1 MPRPTPRALPAL
13 LLAGLAACGNVSGTV
28 GTSGPT
34 LSQQLEL
41 RLTVED
47 EVESATSALTLA
59 HPGVPP
65 AFGAPAG
72 CPAASSTAD
81 GDGDGIPDDA
91 TYTYLNPPCSVTGLG
106 GGDYAVTGTLRVQ
119 DPSGAN
125 STAFNLT
132 LTDLAWSFT
141 DSAGTLTY
149 TATRNGTRTRLGS
162 ANAASLAVDME
173 IVRERPN
180 RVAATVNLVTTT
192 SFTASVPGTVQADQP
207 LPDGTL
213 TIAGTL
219 DWQRSSEQWS
229 LAVATPVPLNYD
241 ADCTTTPQRIKAGKL
256 TLSGTVRGEL
266 GVLTLTWSACGAPP
280 SRSWTPGA

>member
-13 LLAGLAACGNVSGTV
+13 LLAGLAACGNISGTV
-28 GTSGPT
+28 GSDGPT

-47 EVESATSALTLA
+47 EVESAASALTLA

-91 TYTYLNPPCSVTGLG
+91 TYTFLNPPCSVTGLG

-119 DPSGAN
+119 DPNGAN
-125 STAFNLT
+125 GTAFNLT

-141 DSAGTLTY
+141 DSAGTLSY

-162 ANAASLAVDME
+162 SNAASLAVDME
-173 IVRERPN
+173 IVRQRPN
-180 RVAATVNLVTTT
+180 RVAATVNLATTT
-192 SFTASVPGTVQADQP
+192 SFTATVPGTVQPDQP
-207 LPDGTL
+207 LPDGTI

-219 DWQRSSEQWS
+219 DWQRSSEAWS
-229 LAVATPVPLNYD
+229 LAVATPQPLNYD
-241 ADCTTTPQRIKAGKL
+241 ADCTDTPQRIKAGKL
-256 TLSGTVRGEL
+256 TLTGTVRGQA
-266 GVLTLTWSACGAPP
+266 GVLTLTWTACGAPP